1 MLIIEDIW
9 TAIDKARETSA
20 QLQLDIANK
29 SKYSGDIDIFD
40 KMQLK
45 STALMAYVDALSNY
59 DLHESIETDEMISTL
74 VYNIKLLTKDL
85 RQWG

>member
-9 TAIDKARETSA
+9 TAIDKAREESA

-29 SKYSGDIDIFD
+29 SKFSGDITLFD
-40 KMQLK
+40 KMQVK
-45 STALMAYVDALSNY
+45 STALMAYVEALSTY
-59 DLHESIETDEMISTL
+59 DFHSSIEEDEVIETL

>member
-1 MLIIEDIW
+1 MLIIEDVW
-9 TAIDKARETSA
+9 TAIDKAQEASA

-29 SKYSGDIDIFD
+29 SKFSGDITLFD
-40 KMQLK
+40 KMQVK

-59 DLHESIETDEMISTL
+59 DLHKSVEEDRVIESL

-85 RQWG
+85 RQWD